1 MIFEVF
7 ISTTTETICFAVD
20 GNGENIN
27 DLDNINAMLN
37 ILKQHHMV
45 MVMDTHHVD
54 DILFKSNNIY
64 RLTSMIHLSSAKKK
78 KN

>member
-7 ISTTTETICFAVD
+7 ISTTTETICFWRRQ
-20 GNGENIN
+20 NEENIN

-45 MVMDTHHVD
+45 MDTHH
-54 DILFKSNNIY
+54 FF
-64 RLTSMIHLSSAKKK
+64 
-78 KN
+78 